1 MSNYRPISSQQELE
15 QLIERYFNGM
25 TTVAEEAA
33 LRHVLAHC
41 PWSSEDIDDARV
53 VMGYFMTHCKQQQRQ
68 HATASTRQRI
78 IGIAASIAIILAVGG
93 YTLWHQQQ
101 SRDICVAYVNGQ
113 VVQSNDQ
120 VMAMIA
126 DDLDRIDNA
135 ANAMTDQLSSLGEAL
150 ELDNE

>member
-15 QLIERYFNGM
+15 QLIERYFDGM
-25 TTVAEEAA
+25 TTVEEEAA
-33 LRHVLAHC
+33 LRHELVHC

-53 VMGYFMTHCKQQQRQ
+53 VMGYFVTHCKQQQRQ
-68 HATASTRQRI
+68 HAMVSMRQRI

>member
-15 QLIERYFNGM
+15 QLIERYFDSM
-25 TTVAEEAA
+25 TTVEEEAA
-33 LRHVLAHC
+33 LRHELAHC

-53 VMGYFMTHCKQQQRQ
+53 VMGYFVTHCKQQQRQ
-68 HATASTRQRI
+68 HAMVSTRQRI

-126 DDLDRIDNA
+126 DDLDKIDNA

>member
-25 TTVAEEAA
+25 TTVEEEAA
-33 LRHVLAHC
+33 LRHELAHC

>member
-15 QLIERYFNGM
+15 QLIERYFDGM
-25 TTVAEEAA
+25 TTVEEEAA
-33 LRHVLAHC
+33 LRHELAHC

-53 VMGYFMTHCKQQQRQ
+53 VMGYFVTHRKQQQRQ
-68 HATASTRQRI
+68 HAMGSTRQRI

>member
-15 QLIERYFNGM
+15 QLIERYFDGM
-25 TTVAEEAA
+25 TTVEEEAA
-33 LRHVLAHC
+33 LRHELVHC

-53 VMGYFMTHCKQQQRQ
+53 VMGYFVTHCKQQQRQ
-68 HATASTRQRI
+68 HAMVSMRQRI

-101 SRDICVAYVNGQ
+101 SRDICVAYVNDQ

>member
-15 QLIERYFNGM
+15 QLIERYFDGK
-25 TTVAEEAA
+25 TTVEEEAA
-33 LRHVLAHC
+33 LRHELVHC

-53 VMGYFMTHCKQQQRQ
+53 VMGYFVTHCKQQQQQ
-68 HATASTRQRI
+68 HAMVSTRQRI

-126 DDLDRIDNA
+126 DDLDKIDNA

>member
-15 QLIERYFNGM
+15 QLIERYFDGM
-25 TTVAEEAA
+25 TTVEEEAA
-33 LRHVLAHC
+33 LRHELAHC

-53 VMGYFMTHCKQQQRQ
+53 VMGYFVTHCKQQQRQ
-68 HATASTRQRI
+68 HAMGSTRQRI

-101 SRDICVAYVNGQ
+101 SRDICVAYVDGQ
-113 VVQSNDQ
+113 VVQNDDQ

-126 DDLDRIDNA
+126 DDLDKIDNA